1 MNKWNKLYCKYHP
14 AVVKAKWVTGFLPHF
29 QWWDDVQAELG
40 ALVKPNSLW
49 FFHRLHLK
57 REAFTLCALR
67 VLYRFKLFILNDD
80 KSIKP
85 IMILGR
91 NIKDSDKLERIHAH
105 KTIGGKAGHQQT
117 NAVRQP

>member
-1 MNKWNKLYCKYHP
+1 VLDPSLAKQLRRLVINDRTEWSAVTDKKMNKWNKLYCKYHP

-57 REAFTLCALR
+57 REAFTLVCL
-67 VLYRFKLFILNDD
+67 K
-80 KSIKP
+80 
-85 IMILGR
+85 
-91 NIKDSDKLERIHAH
+91 
-105 KTIGGKAGHQQT
+105 
-117 NAVRQP
+117 